1 MQQAKRDWRDS
12 IDMKARH
19 VVIILI
25 FLAVSAPLRGAVL
38 SFQQTWGG
46 NNLDRAEGA
55 AVAPDGSIYSV
66 GNTSSFSVSGDFDVF
81 LLKYAPNGTLLLQQ
95 TYGTAGGF
103 EDGNGVAVG
112 PDGSVYVAG
121 SSDNSK
127 ALLVKFD
134 PNGAL
139 LWQRTWGGTLGET
152 ALGVATSG
160 DGASVYIIGQTLSFG
175 AGNIDAFL
183 VKFDAS
189 GNLVWQRTW
198 GGPINE
204 TGQAVAVAGD
214 GSVYVA
220 GDGNSFF
227 GNDAILLK
235 FAADGTLIWQRD
247 WRAATGQNDESAAL
261 GVATAP
267 DGSIYMTGRA
277 LIAGS
282 GQNGAL
288 VKFTPDGSVVWE
300 RTWGSGL
307 DAALGVTVAPDGTMV
322 MTGNTGFGSGGGDA
336 FVVRFLATT
345 GRAIDAATWGGV
357 DNESGESIA
366 VASDGSVYVA
376 GLASAPPYT
385 FARAT
390 RTTKRPKGTF
400 LGVPAGTVTDPG
412 VAAATPAGTVTAVN
426 GSTTFGGATDAFL
439 LKVQP

>member
-1 MQQAKRDWRDS
+1 MYVL
-12 IDMKARH
+12 IGLILLAR
-19 VVIILI
+19 
-25 FLAVSAPLRGAVL
+25 SAPVHGATL
-38 SFQQTWGG
+38 LFQQTWGG
-46 NNLDRAEGA
+46 TNFDHAEGV
-55 AVAPDGSIYSV
+55 AVAPDGKICTV
-66 GNTSSFSVSGDFDVF
+66 GTTPSFSVSGDSDVF
-81 LLKYAPNGTLLLQQ
+81 LLKYAPDGTLLLQR

-112 PDGSVYVAG
+112 SDGSIYVAG

-127 ALLVKFD
+127 ALLVKFA

-139 LWQRTWGGTLGET
+139 LWQRTWGGTMGEI
-152 ALGVATSG
+152 AFGVAVSG
-160 DGASVYIIGQTLSFG
+160 DSASVYITGQTLSFG
-175 AGNIDAFL
+175 AGFLDAFL

-189 GNLVWQRTW
+189 GNLVWERTW

-235 FAADGTLIWQRD
+235 FAPDGTLTWQRD
-247 WRAATGQNDESAAL
+247 WRGGASLEDDSAAL

-267 DGSIYMTGRA
+267 DGSVYMTGRSF
-277 LIAGS
+277 IS
-282 GQNGAL
+282 GRGQRGAL
-288 VKFTPDGSVVWE
+288 VKFTPDGNVVWE
-300 RTWGSGL
+300 RTWGSGT
-307 DAALGVTVAPDGTMV
+307 DAALGVTVAPDGTIF
-322 MTGNTGFGSGGGDA
+322 MTGNTGFGIGGGDA

-345 GRAIDAATWGGV
+345 GRAVDAATWGGV

-385 FARAT
+385 FASAT
-390 RTTKRPKGTF
+390 RMTQRLRGAF

-412 VAAATPAGTVTAVN
+412 VAAGTPVGSVRAVN
-426 GSTTFGGATDAFL
+426 GSTTFAGGTDAFL

>member
-1 MQQAKRDWRDS
+1 MWTTVMYVMMAL
-12 IDMKARH
+12 ILLAR
-19 VVIILI
+19 
-25 FLAVSAPLRGAVL
+25 SAPAAL

-46 NNLDRAEGA
+46 DNFDRAEGV
-55 AVAPDGSIYSV
+55 AVAPDGKIYTV
-66 GNTSSFSVSGDFDVF
+66 GTTPSFSVGGDSDVF
-81 LLKYAPNGTLLLQQ
+81 LLNYAPSGTLLLQQ

-103 EDGNGVAVG
+103 EDGNGVAIA
-112 PDGSVYVAG
+112 PDSSIYVVG
-121 SSDNSK
+121 SSNNSK

-139 LWQRTWGGTLGET
+139 LWQRTWGGTMGEI
-152 ALGVATSG
+152 AFGVAVSG
-160 DGASVYIIGQTLSFG
+160 DDASVYITGQTLSFG
-175 AGNIDAFL
+175 AGFLDAFL

-247 WRAATGQNDESAAL
+247 WRGGTSLSDDSAAL

-267 DGSIYMTGRA
+267 DGSVYMAGRS
-277 LIAGS
+277 LIAGR
-282 GQNGAL
+282 GQRGAL
-288 VKFTPDGSVVWE
+288 VKFTPDGNLVWE
-300 RTWGSGL
+300 RTWGSGT
-307 DAALGVTVAPDGTMV
+307 DAALGVAVAPDGTV
-322 MTGNTGFGSGGGDA
+322 FMTGNTGFGVGGGDA
-336 FVVRFLATT
+336 FVVRFLAAT
-345 GRAIDAATWGGV
+345 GRALNAATWGGV
-357 DNESGESIA
+357 DNESGEAIA

-385 FARAT
+385 FASAT
-390 RTTKRPKGTF
+390 NTAKRPRRTF

-412 VAAATPAGTVTAVN
+412 VAAGTPAGTVTVVN
-426 GSTTFGGATDAFL
+426 GNTTFGGGTDAFL
-439 LKVQP
+439 IKVRP

>member
-1 MQQAKRDWRDS
+1 MRTAVMYVL
-12 IDMKARH
+12 IGL
-19 VVIILI
+19 IL
-25 FLAVSAPLRGAVL
+25 LAHSEPVHGAL

-46 NNLDRAEGA
+46 TNFDHAEGV
-55 AVAPDGSIYSV
+55 AVASDGKIYTV
-66 GNTSSFSVSGDFDVF
+66 GTTLSFSVGGDSDVF

-103 EDGNGVAVG
+103 EDGNGVAVAG
-112 PDGSVYVAG
+112 DGSIYVAG

-127 ALLVKFD
+127 ALLVKFA

-139 LWQRTWGGTLGET
+139 LWQRTWGGTQGEI
-152 ALGVATSG
+152 AFGVAVSG
-160 DGASVYIIGQTLSFG
+160 DGASVYITGQTLSFG
-175 AGNIDAFL
+175 AGFLDAFL
-183 VKFDAS
+183 VKFDSS

-247 WRAATGQNDESAAL
+247 WRGGASLSDDSAAL

-267 DGSIYMTGRA
+267 DGSVYMTGRSF
-277 LIAGS
+277 ITGR
-282 GQNGAL
+282 GQRGAL
-288 VKFTPDGSVVWE
+288 VKFTPDGNVVWE
-300 RTWGSGL
+300 RTWGSGT
-307 DAALGVTVAPDGTMV
+307 DAALGVAVAPDGTIF

-345 GRAIDAATWGGV
+345 GRAVAAATWGGG

-390 RTTKRPKGTF
+390 RMTQRPRGAF

-412 VAAATPAGTVTAVN
+412 VAAGTPAGAVTAVN
-426 GSTTFGGATDAFL
+426 GSTTFAGGTDAFL
-439 LKVQP
+439 IKVQP

>member
-1 MQQAKRDWRDS
+1 MRTTVMYVM
-12 IDMKARH
+12 IGLILLARS
-19 VVIILI
+19 V
-25 FLAVSAPLRGAVL
+25 PLHGATL

-46 NNLDRAEGA
+46 NNFDRAEGV
-55 AVAPDGSIYSV
+55 AVAPGGNIYIV
-66 GNTSSFSVSGDFDVF
+66 GNTPSFSVSGDPDIF
-81 LLKYAPNGTLLLQQ
+81 LLKYAPDGTLLLQQ

-103 EDGNGVAVG
+103 EDGNGVAVA
-112 PDGSVYVAG
+112 PDGSVYVVG
-121 SSDNSK
+121 TSDNSK

-134 PNGAL
+134 PNGTL
-139 LWQRTWGGTLGET
+139 IWQRTWGGTLGE
-152 ALGVATSG
+152 AGLGIAVSG
-160 DGASVYIIGQTLSFG
+160 DGASVYITGQTLSFG

-204 TGQAVAVAGD
+204 TAQAVTVAGD

-247 WRAATGQNDESAAL
+247 WRGATGQNDESAAL

-267 DGSIYMTGRA
+267 DGNVYMTGRA

-288 VKFTPDGSVVWE
+288 VKFTADGSVVWE

-307 DAALGVTVAPDGTMV
+307 DAALGVTVAPDGTIL

-336 FVVRFLATT
+336 FMVRFLAAT
-345 GRAIDAATWGGV
+345 GKAVDAATWGGV

-385 FARAT
+385 FAKAT
-390 RTTKRPKGTF
+390 KTTKRPRGSF
-400 LGVPAGTVTDPG
+400 LGVPAGTVSDPG
-412 VAAATPAGTVTAVN
+412 ALAGTPAGTVTQVN
-426 GSTTFGGATDAFL
+426 GSTTFAGGTDAFL
-439 LKVQP
+439 LKLQP

>member
-1 MQQAKRDWRDS
+1 MRMAVMYVL
-12 IDMKARH
+12 IGL
-19 VVIILI
+19 IL
-25 FLAVSAPLRGAVL
+25 LAHSASVHGAL

-46 NNLDRAEGA
+46 ANFDRAEGV
-55 AVAPDGSIYSV
+55 AVAPDGNIYTV
-66 GNTSSFSVSGDFDVF
+66 GVTPSFSVSGDSDVF

-112 PDGSVYVAG
+112 PDGSIYVAG

-127 ALLVKFD
+127 ALLVKFA

-139 LWQRTWGGTLGET
+139 LWQRTWGGTQSEI
-152 ALGVATSG
+152 AFGVAVSG
-160 DGASVYIIGQTLSFG
+160 DGASVYITGQTLSFG
-175 AGNIDAFL
+175 AGFLDAFL

-247 WRAATGQNDESAAL
+247 WRGGASLSDDSAAL
-261 GVATAP
+261 GVATAL
-267 DGSIYMTGRA
+267 DGSVYMAGRS
-277 LIAGS
+277 LIAGR
-282 GQNGAL
+282 GQRGAL
-288 VKFTPDGSVVWE
+288 VKFTPDGNVVWE
-300 RTWGSGL
+300 RTWGSGT
-307 DAALGVTVAPDGTMV
+307 DAALGVTIASDGTIF

-345 GRAIDAATWGGV
+345 GRAVAAATWGGI

-390 RTTKRPKGTF
+390 RMTQRPRGAF
-400 LGVPAGTVTDPG
+400 LGVPAGMVTDPA
-412 VAAATPAGTVTAVN
+412 VAAGTLAGAVTAVN
-426 GSTTFGGATDAFL
+426 GSTTFAGGTDAFL
-439 LKVQP
+439 IKVQP

>member
-1 MQQAKRDWRDS
+1 MRTRVKYVMMAL
-12 IDMKARH
+12 
-19 VVIILI
+19 VV
-25 FLAVSAPLRGAVL
+25 LAGSAPLHGAAL
-38 SFQQTWGG
+38 LFQQTWGG
-46 NNLDRAEGA
+46 TNLDRAEGT
-55 AVAPDGSIYSV
+55 AVAPDGNIYTV
-66 GNTSSFSVSGDFDVF
+66 GNTFSFSAGGDFDVF
-81 LLKYAPNGTLLLQQ
+81 LLKYAPDGTLLLQQ

-112 PDGSVYVAG
+112 PDGSIYVAG
-121 SSDNSK
+121 SSQNSL

-139 LWQRTWGGTLGET
+139 LWQRTWGGTLGLGET
-152 ALGVATSG
+152 ALGVAVSG
-160 DGASVYIIGQTLSFG
+160 DGASIYITGQTLSFG

-183 VKFDAS
+183 AKFDAS

-261 GVATAP
+261 GVATAA
-267 DGSIYMTGRA
+267 DGSVYMAGRA

-307 DAALGVTVAPDGTMV
+307 DAALGVAVAPDGTIV
-322 MTGNTGFGSGGGDA
+322 MTGNTGFGTGGGDA
-336 FVVRFLATT
+336 FMVRFLATT
-345 GRAIDAATWGGV
+345 GKAVDAATWGGV
-357 DNESGESIA
+357 DNESGEAIA
-366 VASDGSVYVA
+366 VAPDGSVYVA

-412 VAAATPAGTVTAVN
+412 AAAGTPAGTVTAVN
-426 GSTTFGGATDAFL
+426 GSTTFAGATDAFL
-439 LKVQP
+439 LKMQP

>member
-1 MQQAKRDWRDS
+1 MRTTVMYLIMAL
-12 IDMKARH
+12 ILLAR
-19 VVIILI
+19 
-25 FLAVSAPLRGAVL
+25 SAPLHGATL

-46 NNLDRAEGA
+46 TNFDRAEGT
-55 AVAPDGSIYSV
+55 AVAPDGNIYTV
-66 GNTSSFSVSGDFDVF
+66 GSTFSFSISFSDVF
-81 LLKYAPNGTLLLQQ
+81 LLKYAPDGTLLLQQ

-103 EDGNGVAVG
+103 EDGNGVAVA
-112 PDGSVYVAG
+112 PDGSVYVVG
-121 SSDNSK
+121 TSDNSK

-134 PNGAL
+134 PNGTL
-139 LWQRTWGGTLGET
+139 IWQRTWGGTLGE
-152 ALGVATSG
+152 AGLGVAVSG
-160 DGASVYIIGQTLSFG
+160 DGASVYITGQTRTFG
-175 AGNIDAFL
+175 AGFTDAFV

-198 GGPINE
+198 GGAINE
-204 TGQAVAVAGD
+204 TAQAVAVAGD

-247 WRAATGQNDESAAL
+247 WRVSTSVSVDSAAL

-267 DGSIYMTGRA
+267 DGSVYMTGRA
-277 LIAGS
+277 FIAGT

-288 VKFTPDGSVVWE
+288 VKFAPDGSVVWE

-307 DAALGVTVAPDGTMV
+307 DAALGVTVAPDGTIV
-322 MTGNTGFGSGGGDA
+322 MTGNTGFGVGGGDA
-336 FVVRFLATT
+336 FMVRFLPAS
-345 GRAIDAATWGGV
+345 GRAVDAATWGGV

-390 RTTKRPKGTF
+390 KTTKRPKGTF
-400 LGVPAGTVTDPG
+400 LGLPSGTVTDPG
-412 VAAATPAGTVTAVN
+412 VAAGTPAGTVTAVN

-439 LKVQP
+439 IKVQP